1 MEADS
6 LHAQDIE
13 PPQNE
18 EQEVGDE
25 RWVQR
30 TRKSLGPQFDS
41 ISCSGVEDEIQ
52 IYQQQ
57 TLNDE
62 KFLEKVLNQFR

>member
-6 LHAQDIE
+6 QDIE
-13 PPQNE
+13 PPQKE
-18 EQEVGDE
+18 ETEVDE

>member
-6 LHAQDIE
+6 HHAQDIE

-18 EQEVGDE
+18 EQEVGE

-41 ISCSGVEDEIQ
+41 ISYSGVEDEIQ

>member
-6 LHAQDIE
+6 QDIE

-18 EQEVGDE
+18 QTEVGE

-30 TRKSLGPQFDS
+30 TRMTLGPQFDS

-57 TLNDE
+57 TLNNE

>member
-6 LHAQDIE
+6 QDIE

-18 EQEVGDE
+18 ETEVGE

-52 IYQQQ
+52 VYQQQ

>member
-1 MEADS
+1 METDS
-6 LHAQDIE
+6 QDIE

-18 EQEVGDE
+18 ETEGE

>member
-6 LHAQDIE
+6 HHAQDIE

-18 EQEVGDE
+18 ETEVGE

-41 ISCSGVEDEIQ
+41 ISYSGVEDEIQ

>member
-13 PPQNE
+13 PPQKE
-18 EQEVGDE
+18 ETEVGK

-30 TRKSLGPQFDS
+30 KMKKLAPQFDL

-57 TLNDE
+57 TLNNE